1 MRYPQ
6 KHMSRKYILVVALL
20 LGVGTLAAAAA
31 AHVRMSS
38 QQRADIELLTPA
50 PEKSAAPRPTAG
62 QSAAPLFAA
71 SNVSRVRSVADTLNG
86 SELAAGAVP
95 TAQTFQQQLQARRY
109 NNGRYQDYAGERSRR
124 RSNAGGSSGGAFSGG
139 GGGFSGGGGG
149 WGGVSGTAA
158 AARTRGAA
166 STTPAPRQAPAAR
179 SSNNRSGGNGGNG
192 GNSGNSAGAAAVPA
206 TVVAVAAP
214 VTGAEGALPSGP
226 SPAGAPE
233 PLTLLLVGTGLAG
246 LYGARKHIA

>member
-6 KHMSRKYILVVALL
+6 KHMSRKYIVVAVLL

-31 AHVRMSS
+31 THVRMSS

-50 PEKSAAPRPTAG
+50 PEKSASARPAAG
-62 QSAAPLFAA
+62 QSAAPLFAV
-71 SNVSRVRSVADTLNG
+71 SSVSRTRPV
-86 SELAAGAVP
+86 SEIMAMSGLAGAVP

-109 NNGRYQDYAGERSRR
+109 SSGRYQDYAGERTRR
-124 RSNAGGSSGGAFSGG
+124 RGNASVGSGGAFSGG

-149 WGGVSGTAA
+149 VSGTAP
-158 AARTRGAA
+158 ARTRGAA
-166 STTPAPRQAPAAR
+166 STTPAPRPAAAAR
-179 SSNNRSGGNGGNG
+179 ASNNNNRNGGSGGSGG
-192 GNSGNSAGAAAVPA
+192 SGASGSSTAVPAAVVAAAVP
-206 TVVAVAAP
+206 
-214 VTGAEGALPSGP
+214 VTGATPVPGSGP